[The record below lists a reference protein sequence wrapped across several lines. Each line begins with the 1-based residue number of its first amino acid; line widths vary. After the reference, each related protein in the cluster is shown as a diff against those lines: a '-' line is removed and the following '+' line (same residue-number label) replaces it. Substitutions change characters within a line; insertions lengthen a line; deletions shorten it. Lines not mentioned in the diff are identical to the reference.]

1 MKCTKCSNEMLIKL
15 GSKILTEGCEVLTA
29 ITTIITIKCDKCGA
43 LYQIPI
49 SGSSFMT
56 VKKGKKE

>member
-1 MKCTKCSNEMLIKL
+1 MKCPKCQNEMLIKL
-15 GSKILTEGCEVLTA
+15 GSKLITNGCEVLTA
-29 ITTIITIKCDKCGA
+29 ITTIITIRCEKCGA
-43 LYQIPI
+43 LYQVPI